1 MISRGR
7 PAIRDVQLKNGFYIE
22 VFDKGVKRGMKIRSE
37 SKKAMEDNAS
47 LYGKYKEVSILGEYK
62 NGVPFIEQSA
72 S

>member
-1 MISRGR
+1 
-7 PAIRDVQLKNGFYIE
+7 
-22 VFDKGVKRGMKIRSE
+22 MKIRSE
-37 SKKAMEDNAS
+37 NKKAMEDNAS